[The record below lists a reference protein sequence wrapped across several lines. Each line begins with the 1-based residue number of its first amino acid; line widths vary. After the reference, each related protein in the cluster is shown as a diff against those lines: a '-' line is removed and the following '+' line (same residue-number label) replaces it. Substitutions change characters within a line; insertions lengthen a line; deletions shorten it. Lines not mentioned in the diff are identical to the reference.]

1 MCDFTE
7 NEVYKKLNV
16 ESITSLLAEGGALS
30 RLTENYEVREN
41 QLELVK
47 AITNCYNKSTIGVF
61 EAGTGIGKSF
71 AYLIPSIKWAVLNKK
86 RIVISTATINLQNQL
101 INKDIPMALKI
112 LGVSS
117 EEVAVALVKGRN
129 NYLCFRKLEEKL
141 NETQFLQGKFDI
153 TDFNEEKKDL
163 NILYEWSNKTKKGD
177 REELKIKDELWREV
191 SSDAESCLGTLC
203 PFFSKCFVTKM
214 KQAAESSLIVVA
226 NHHLIFA
233 DVKIKMDDEAVE
245 KECDEEDKI
254 PSVLPAFKYLV
265 FDEAHSIKKTAINFF
280 SSVISQKDIKRQLAI
295 LYLQTTKKRKKGVI
309 VELSY
314 VEKDV
319 SLKEFETL
327 QSVLLEAISLLEVYA
342 FSFLL
347 SSSAVSITD
356 LDKEQLSELLER
368 FKKLYQAI
376 FAMIRYL
383 SKITDTLNEERKDE
397 KHKISLV
404 TQKMIS
410 ILEVINNFLKYKEI
424 EDTVFWFEKKKTAI
438 GEEEITFIQ
447 TPLNVASIL
456 KRYLFSRLEVAICVS
471 ATLQVGKSFGYY
483 LNGIGLRE
491 EKFEIN
497 KDSFPSPFLYE
508 ENVLLSVPN
517 DIPFPNEK
525 TFQDAINKAI
535 LSLIEATNGKALVLF
550 TSYSSLVDSSEYVK
564 KKIKKNI
571 EIYAQGEKTRI
582 HLLEDF
588 KNNINSCLFATMSF
602 WEGIDVPGEALTH
615 LILVK
620 LPFTVPDHPVL
631 LARAKALE
639 KRGFNPFTCLNLP
652 EAVILFKQGFGRLIR
667 TTKDRGVVTVLDKR
681 LITKPYGK
689 MFLESIP
696 KTAECFARFEKIIYT
711 IKDFINES
719 TD

>member
-1 MCDFTE
+1 MSDFSE
-7 NEVYKKLNV
+7 DESYQKLDV
-16 ESITSLLAEGGALS
+16 EAIASLLAKGGSLS
-30 RLTENYEVREN
+30 RLTRGYEVREK
-41 QLELVK
+41 QLELLK
-47 AITNCYNKSTIGVF
+47 KIAMCYNKSTIGVF

-71 AYLIPSIKWAVLNKK
+71 AYLLPSIEWAYLNKE
-86 RIVISTATINLQNQL
+86 RIIISTATINLQNQL
-101 INKDIPMALKI
+101 INKDIPLALKI
-112 LGVSS
+112 LGISPEDVKI
-117 EEVAVALVKGRN
+117 ALVKGRG

-141 NETQFLQGKFDI
+141 NETQFLQGRFDI
-153 TDFNEEKKDL
+153 TGFSEEKKDL
-163 NILYEWSNKTKKGD
+163 NVLYEWSNKTKTGD
-177 REELKIKDELWREV
+177 REEIKIKDELWREV
-191 SSDAESCLGTLC
+191 ASDAETCLGSLC

-233 DVKIKMDDEAVE
+233 DVKIKMEDDSLKKEEDDE
-245 KECDEEDKI
+245 EEQKN

-280 SSVISQKDIKRQLAI
+280 SSSLSQKDIKRQLAI

-314 VEKDV
+314 VVKDV
-319 SLKEFETL
+319 NIKEFEAL
-327 QSVLLEAISLLEVYA
+327 QSTLLEAHSLADVYA
-342 FSFLL
+342 LTFLL
-347 SSSAVSITD
+347 SNTAVSITD
-356 LDKEQLSELLER
+356 LNLEHKNELLER
-368 FKKLYQAI
+368 FKKLNQAI
-376 FAMIRYL
+376 FAMVRYL
-383 SKITDTLNEERKDE
+383 SKITDVLEEDKKDD

-404 TQKMIS
+404 TQKLIS
-410 ILEVINNFLKYKEI
+410 ILEVTNNFIKHEEI
-424 EDTVFWFEKKKTAI
+424 EDTVFWFEKKRLAT
-438 GEEEITFIQ
+438 GEEEINFIQ
-447 TPLNVASIL
+447 TPLNVAAIL

-471 ATLQVGKSFGYY
+471 ATLQVAKNFGYY
-483 LNGIGLRE
+483 LNGVGLRE
-491 EKFEIN
+491 ENFEIT
-497 KDSFPSPFLYE
+497 KGSFPSPFLYE

-525 TFQDAINKAI
+525 SFQDEINKAI
-535 LSLIEATNGKALVLF
+535 FSLIEATNGRALVLF
-550 TSYSSLVDSSEYVK
+550 TSYSSLLEASEYVK
-564 KKIKKNI
+564 EKIKSNI
-571 EIYAQGEKTRI
+571 EIYTQGEKPRI
-582 HLLEDF
+582 KLLEDF
-588 KNNINSCLFATMSF
+588 KNNISACLFATMSF

-639 KRGFNPFTCLNLP
+639 KRGFNSFACLNLP

-696 KTAECFARFEKIIYT
+696 KTMQCFANFEKIIYT
-711 IKDFINES
+711 IKDFIKE
-719 TD
+719 

>member
-1 MCDFTE
+1 MSDFTE
-7 NEVYKKLNV
+7 DESYQKLDV
-16 ESITSLLAEGGALS
+16 EAIASLLAKGGTLS
-30 RLTENYEVREN
+30 RLTRGYEVREK
-41 QLELVK
+41 QLELLRQI
-47 AITNCYNKSTIGVF
+47 ASCYNKNTIGVF

-71 AYLIPSIKWAVLNKK
+71 AYLIPSIEWAYLNRE

-101 INKDIPMALKI
+101 INKDIPLALKI
-112 LGVSS
+112 LGISS
-117 EEVAVALVKGRN
+117 EDVKIALVKGRG

-153 TDFNEEKKDL
+153 TGFSEEKKDL
-163 NILYEWSNKTKKGD
+163 NVLYEWSNKTKTGD
-177 REELKIKDELWREV
+177 REELKIKDELWKEV
-191 SSDAESCLGTLC
+191 ASDGETCLGSLC

-233 DVKIKMDDEAVE
+233 DVKIKMEDETLKKGDDDEE
-245 KECDEEDKI
+245 QKNS
-254 PSVLPAFKYLV
+254 SVLPAFKYLV

-295 LYLQTTKKRKKGVI
+295 LHLQTTKKRKKGVI

-314 VEKDV
+314 VVKDV
-319 SLKEFETL
+319 VLKEFEIL
-327 QSVLLEAISLLEVYA
+327 QSTLLESHALLDVYA
-342 FSFLL
+342 LTFLL
-347 SSSAVSITD
+347 SSNAVSMTD
-356 LDKEQLSELLER
+356 LSLEYKNELLER
-368 FKKLYQAI
+368 FKKLNQAI
-376 FAMIRYL
+376 FAMVRYL
-383 SKITDTLNEERKDE
+383 SKIIDVLEEDKKDD

-404 TQKMIS
+404 TQKLIS
-410 ILEVINNFLKYKEI
+410 ILEVTNNFIKYEEI
-424 EDTVFWFEKKKTAI
+424 EDTVFWFEKRKTSG
-438 GEEEITFIQ
+438 GEEEISFIQ
-447 TPLNVASIL
+447 TPLNVAAIL

-471 ATLQVGKSFGYY
+471 ATLQVGKNFGYY
-483 LNGIGLRE
+483 LNGVGLRE
-491 EKFEIN
+491 ESFEII
-497 KDSFPSPFLYE
+497 KGSFPSPFLYE

-525 TFQDAINKAI
+525 SFQEEVNKAI
-535 LSLIEATNGKALVLF
+535 LSLIEATNGRALVLF
-550 TSYSSLVDSSEYVK
+550 TSYSSLIEASEY
-564 KKIKKNI
+564 IKEKLKSNI
-571 EIYAQGEKTRI
+571 EIYTQGEKPRI
-582 HLLEDF
+582 KLLEDF
-588 KNNINSCLFATMSF
+588 KNNISACLFATMSF
-602 WEGIDVPGEALTH
+602 WEGIDVPGEALSH

-639 KRGFNPFTCLNLP
+639 KRGFNSFACLNLP

-696 KTAECFARFEKIIYT
+696 KTMQCFASFEKIIYT
-711 IKDFINES
+711 IKDFIKE
-719 TD
+719 